1 MHILLGLFI
10 IIAGTLLTWKSE
22 WIFNNFGT
30 IAFFEKYF
38 HSAGGGRFGYK
49 IVGIVAVF
57 VGVLIL
63 TNIHQQV
70 LQAIA
75 GLFTFGSNQQ

>member
-1 MHILLGLFI
+1 MNILLGLFI
-10 IIAGTLLTWKSE
+10 IICGTLVTLKSE
-22 WIFNNFGT
+22 WLYNNFGT

-38 HSAGGGRFGYK
+38 HSSGGGRFGYK
-49 IVGIVAVF
+49 IVGVIAVF
-57 VGVLIL
+57 AGVLIL

-75 GLFTFGSNQQ
+75 NLFVFGNNAQ